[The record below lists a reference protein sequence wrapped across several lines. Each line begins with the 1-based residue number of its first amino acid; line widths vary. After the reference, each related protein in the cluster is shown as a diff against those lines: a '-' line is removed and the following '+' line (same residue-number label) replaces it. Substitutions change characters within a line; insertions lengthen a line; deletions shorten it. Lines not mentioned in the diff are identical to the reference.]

1 MIYTLIRRNPEN
13 NIDAVISFDSVSAMD
28 ESWSATV
35 TSQTVEYGFDISD
48 NINIESPT
56 YSIEAVISSYSLFDL
71 NKEIVW
77 DGENFSSKDSSDNR
91 SHVEARDAIITIF
104 KERSLLTLIESSAN
118 SNLLDYNEAYQEIT
132 SGYFSEVDNCVIAS
146 LSISHPPQGEG
157 AFYVSLKIQKVD
169 VAVVLSGELPKS
181 EMTPALEPYTQDV
194 ANAPSSVS
202 ESKKED
208 GSDVAI
214 QPTDLDSEAVA
225 ADKASRTGGISFAE
239 GVAQANAEKAPLL
252 SELKMAR
259 LAVDTASKTGVMQ
272 EVRLV
277 SDTWMMQGAD
287 R

>member
-1 MIYTLIRRNPEN
+1 MIYTLIRRDPNN
-13 NIDAVISFDSVSAMD
+13 NIDAIISFDSISSMD

-35 TSQTVEYGFDISD
+35 TSQIVEYGFDISD

-56 YSIEAVISSYSLFDL
+56 YSIEAVISSYSLFNSD
-71 NKEIVW
+71 KEIVW
-77 DGENFSSKDSSDNR
+77 DGENFHSKGYSDNS
-91 SHVEARDAIITIF
+91 SHIDARDAIIEIF
-104 KERSLLTLIESSAN
+104 KERSLLTLIESSVN
-118 SNLLDYNEAYQEIT
+118 SNSLEYKEAYEELT
-132 SGYFSEVDNCVIAS
+132 SGYFSEVDNCVITS

-169 VAVVLSGELPKS
+169 VAVVLSGLLPKS
-181 EMTPALEPYTQDV
+181 EMTPALEAYTQDV

-202 ESKKED
+202 ESKSED
-208 GSDVAI
+208 GSDVAR

-252 SELKMAR
+252 SELKMVR
-259 LAVDTASKTGVMQ
+259 LATAKASQTGIMQ
-272 EVRLV
+272 EVKLV